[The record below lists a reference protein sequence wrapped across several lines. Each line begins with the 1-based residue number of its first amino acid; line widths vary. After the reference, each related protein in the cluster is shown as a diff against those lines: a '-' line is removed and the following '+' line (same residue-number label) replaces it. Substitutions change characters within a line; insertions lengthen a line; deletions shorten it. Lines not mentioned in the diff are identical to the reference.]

1 MPDNKTTKD
10 VRLQHGPGSLS
21 TRRSFIA
28 AASLGAV
35 SLYGLWA
42 AYGAA
47 PFRLFGG
54 DEHGDGQ
61 EPAAES
67 GEHGGHG
74 AAARGPTVGEFR
86 HNTEAFIARH
96 RQADGSVDVGAA
108 SGEAQPASHS
118 AHGAGHEAPPI
129 VTAAPAGPTDVYL
142 LVQQWSFEPDV
153 LRLRAGVPYRFR
165 MMAVDVAHGASLQLG
180 PASRIVRLRQGI
192 LVEQELTFTRPGEY
206 LVYCTLYCGIG
217 HDRMSGRIVVT

>member
-1 MPDNKTTKD
+1 MPDNKTTRD
-10 VRLQHGPGSLS
+10 VRLQHGPDSLS

-54 DEHGDGQ
+54 DDHGDSHGPVP
-61 EPAAES
+61 EPA
-67 GEHGGHG
+67 EHGGHS
-74 AAARGPTVGEFR
+74 AAARGPTVDEFR
-86 HNTEAFIARH
+86 HSTEAFIARH

-108 SGEAQPASHS
+108 SGEAQAASHG
-118 AHGAGHEAPPI
+118 AHGAGHEMPPV

-165 MMAVDVAHGASLQLG
+165 MMAVDVAHGASPFG
-180 PASRIVRLRQGI
+180 IVRFCA
-192 LVEQELTFTRPGEY
+192 LTFWRAVSRRLPNS
-206 LVYCTLYCGIG
+206 
-217 HDRMSGRIVVT
+217 SGFQI